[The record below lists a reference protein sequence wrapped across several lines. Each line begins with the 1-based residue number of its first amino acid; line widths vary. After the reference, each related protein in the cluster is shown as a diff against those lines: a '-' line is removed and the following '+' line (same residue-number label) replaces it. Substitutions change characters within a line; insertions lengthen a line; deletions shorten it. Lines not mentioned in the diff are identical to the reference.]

1 MKSTKDNKSAI
12 KFSDIVKELHSY
24 ANSEKAI
31 DDFSS
36 ELLKIA
42 NLPEEFDLSLSYFG
56 DDKAKNYLHKKTNLK
71 SIILSGINKST
82 SSNFKNLKKDFL
94 DIYQDYFEE
103 YITGGNPFLNLLNTM
118 IYFNLYYDIVEKKF
132 VICETPNSGFLD
144 DFELYSEKDFSG
156 TYVSGVN

>member
-56 DDKAKNYLHKKTNLK
+56 DDKAKNYLRKKTNLK
-71 SIILSGINKST
+71 NMKIY
-82 SSNFKNLKKDFL
+82 KKMGDCSP
-94 DIYQDYFEE
+94 FELVFACVCVWSE
-103 YITGGNPFLNLLNTM
+103 KWLI
-118 IYFNLYYDIVEKKF
+118 KKF
-132 VICETPNSGFLD
+132 EVAYKFLTLFACRPFYKFLCIFD
-144 DFELYSEKDFSG
+144 
-156 TYVSGVN
+156 VSFRAVFWIYCD

>member
-1 MKSTKDNKSAI
+1 MKSTKDNRTAV

-24 ANSEKAI
+24 ANSEQAI

-56 DDKAKNYLHKKTNLK
+56 DDKAKNYLRKKTNLK

-82 SSNFKNLKKDFL
+82 STNFKNLKKDFL
-94 DIYQDYFEE
+94 DIYQDYLEK
-103 YITGGNPFLNLLNTM
+103 YITGGNPFFNLLNGM
-118 IYFNLYYDIVEKKF
+118 IDFNLYYDILEKK
-132 VICETPNSGFLD
+132 VCYL
-144 DFELYSEKDFSG
+144 
-156 TYVSGVN
+156 

>member
-56 DDKAKNYLHKKTNLK
+56 DDKAKNYLRKKTNLK

-94 DIYQDYFEE
+94 DVYQDYFDK
-103 YITGGNPFLNLLNTM
+103 YITGGNPFLSLLNTM
-118 IYFNLYYDIVEKKF
+118 IDFNLRYCRKK
-132 VICETPNSGFLD
+132 VCYLRNSQLWI
-144 DFELYSEKDFSG
+144 S
-156 TYVSGVN
+156 

>member
-1 MKSTKDNKSAI
+1 MKSTKDNKPAI

-56 DDKAKNYLHKKTNLK
+56 YYHQ
-71 SIILSGINKST
+71 SCSVILSA
-82 SSNFKNLKKDFL
+82 F
-94 DIYQDYFEE
+94 
-103 YITGGNPFLNLLNTM
+103 
-118 IYFNLYYDIVEKKF
+118 
-132 VICETPNSGFLD
+132 C
-144 DFELYSEKDFSG
+144 
-156 TYVSGVN
+156 